1 VEPDTFPRDALD
13 ANRAGRLTPEQ
24 AALFRTEASTDR
36 KNLLLAG
43 VAVMVFG
50 AVVVFGAI
58 TGRIPG
64 GRLEPLAVGAA
75 IVAFGAA
82 LAYFGG
88 IRGSRT
94 KAAAADAG
102 RVTSIEGP
110 FRRERRDRRDGPFGE
125 DSGHISP
132 GNEYEYLLSVGDRSL
147 SVPKAQWEAAPDDGI
162 VRVYLLGDSDRIVNL
177 ERIADT
183 PPPQVPGFVRAAL
196 EQVAGS
202 ADPERSAQARAML
215 QQADALAGVTPA
227 ASAAA
232 STAAPD
238 AAVGSAAAGPVA
250 GAPVVPLERAILGTW
265 RSDLAGMTYEFRA
278 DGTAVASAARHDASE
293 QRWSLAGP
301 DALRLDDATVPAAV
315 VGDTLTLGRPP
326 QALAFHRVA

>member
-1 VEPDTFPRDALD
+1 VQPDTFPRDALD
-13 ANRAGRLTPEQ
+13 ANRAGRLTPQQ

-43 VAVMVFG
+43 LAIVVFG

-75 IVAFGAA
+75 MVAFGAA

-102 RVTSIEGP
+102 RVTSIDGP
-110 FRRERRDRRDGPFGE
+110 FRRERRDRRDGLFGE
-125 DSGHISP
+125 DPDHISP
-132 GNEYEYLLSVGDRSL
+132 GNEYEYLLSVGDRSF
-147 SVPKAQWEAAPDDGI
+147 SVPQAQWEAAPDDGI

-177 ERIADT
+177 ERIADA

-196 EQVAGS
+196 EQAS
-202 ADPERSAQARAML
+202 ASPDAEAAAQAQAML
-215 QQADALAGVTPA
+215 ARADALTGVA
-227 ASAAA
+227 AAA
-232 STAAPD
+232 STPPGVAAP
-238 AAVGSAAAGPVA
+238 
-250 GAPVVPLERAILGTW
+250 GAMPPGAEAVPLEKAILGTW
-265 RSDLAGMTYEFRA
+265 RSDLAGMTFEFRA
-278 DGTAVASAARHDASE
+278 DGTAVAGGARHDAGE
-293 QRWSLAGP
+293 QRWSMAGP
-301 DALRLDDATVPAAV
+301 NALRLGDETVPAAV

-326 QALAFHRVA
+326 QSLTFHRVA